1 MRVRYTTRRSESMN
15 AEMIDT
21 NRATDAEILEHARG
35 NAAELVECLRECY
48 EEVISE
54 LVDLG
59 YSPYP
64 TTATALTQAIRGF
77 AEVRRTLEVA
87 QVLDRA
93 VRSLDDNLGN
103 SSATV
108 IWSLANDVIDTY
120 KVLYT
125 HYQEVLP

>member
-1 MRVRYTTRRSESMN
+1 MN